1 MRALCGSA
9 PLAQGFLVGEQ
20 PLAFAGQGTGQRDGA
35 ALPAEE
41 LLLVALAV
49 PGKEAVDRAGRV
61 AAARGVMRKDRRQIE
76 VPGRVIMSSL
86 ANDLDRDALK
96 LRSSWAM
103 APMIAPCRGTMR
115 WSER

>member
-1 MRALCGSA
+1 
-9 PLAQGFLVGEQ
+9 
-20 PLAFAGQGTGQRDGA
+20 
-35 ALPAEE
+35 
-41 LLLVALAV
+41 
-49 PGKEAVDRAGRV
+49 
-61 AAARGVMRKDRRQIE
+61 MRKDRRQIE
-76 VPGRVIMSSL
+76 APGRVIMSSL

>member
-9 PLAQGFLVGEQ
+9 PLAQGFLVGGQ
-20 PLAFAGQGTGQRDGA
+20 PLAFAGQSTGA

-41 LLLVALAV
+41 LVLVGLAV
-49 PGKEAVDRAGRV
+49 PGKEAVDCAGRV

-76 VPGRVIMSSL
+76 TPGRVIMSSL
-86 ANDLDRDALK
+86 ANDLDRDVLK
-96 LRSSWAM
+96 LRSSSAM
-103 APMIAPCRGTMR
+103 VPMIAPCRGITR